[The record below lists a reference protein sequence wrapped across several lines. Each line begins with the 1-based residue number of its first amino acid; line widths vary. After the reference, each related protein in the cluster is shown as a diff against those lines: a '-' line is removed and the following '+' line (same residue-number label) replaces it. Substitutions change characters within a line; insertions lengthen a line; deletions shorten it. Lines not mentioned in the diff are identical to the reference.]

1 MAAATITVML
11 HAHLRH
17 YNGGVEALTVDHL
30 PGTAVQGY
38 LDRLAIPRHEYMGV
52 VLDGELTGDLSRVPG
67 PGAVLE
73 LIPAM
78 SGG

>member
-1 MAAATITVML
+1 MAAPVRVML

-17 YNGGVEALTVDHL
+17 YNHGSEETTLPFAPGATVAD
-30 PGTAVQGY
+30 Y
-38 LDRLAIPRHEYMGV
+38 LERLAIPRHEYMGV
-52 VLDGELTGDLSRVPG
+52 VVDGTLTGDTSIVLA

-73 LIPAM
+73 LMPAI